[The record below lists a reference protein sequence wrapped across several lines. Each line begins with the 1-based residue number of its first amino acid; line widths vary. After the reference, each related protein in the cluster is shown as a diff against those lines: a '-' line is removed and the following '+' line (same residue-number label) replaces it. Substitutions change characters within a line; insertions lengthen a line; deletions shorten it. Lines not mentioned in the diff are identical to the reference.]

1 MTPAPLRPEA
11 VQRRLDEMRLLLDL
25 LDDIRDTTGQEL
37 REDLRLRLTV
47 ERALQQLVDLAVKI
61 NAHVATSSGLPA
73 PGSYYAS
80 FSAAAEAGA
89 LDPDLAEALAPSTGL
104 RNRLVHEYE
113 EIDLAV
119 VANALPA
126 ATDDYAAY
134 VRRVARWLQEQVD
147 RNT

>member
-1 MTPAPLRPEA
+1 M
-11 VQRRLDEMRLLLDL
+11 RRLLDL
-25 LDDIRDTTGQEL
+25 LDEVRDTTADEL
-37 REDLRLRLTV
+37 RQDLWLRLSV

-80 FSAAAEAGA
+80 FPAAAEAGVLDDA
-89 LDPDLAEALAPSTGL
+89 LATALAPSTGL

-119 VANALPA
+119 VASALPA
-126 ATDDYAAY
+126 AVDGYAAY
-134 VRRVARWLQEQVD
+134 VRRVARWLQGQLD
-147 RNT
+147 HDS